1 MRRKEFLQQK
11 MWDGSEGLVLC
22 YLNYW
27 HMMVVMVTPSTFSKS
42 EVSFFPWKSIMK
54 AVLGHW
60 LLWGQHYQY
69 ALVCVPVIPVAWV
82 SQWWK
87 TWLQQAEA
95 EESKSGRCHVGDSRD
110 PPEQFTITETWSWLR
125 AFVLAVSSA
134 YKAFLSDIPHFLQCF
149 TQLSSSKVEQLT
161 VTITSI

>member
-1 MRRKEFLQQK
+1 
-11 MWDGSEGLVLC
+11 MWDDSAGLVLC

-42 EVSFFPWKSIMK
+42 EVSFFPWKSIMT
-54 AVLGHW
+54 AQSLGIGFCEDSTTSM
-60 LLWGQHYQY
+60 LWCVSLSYLWPGYQ
-69 ALVCVPVIPVAWV
+69 
-82 SQWWK
+82 QWWK